1 LIERRL
7 LLATR
12 NPGKVREIRRALRG
26 IPLKII
32 GLEDVLPDLSH
43 RERGKTFSEIARAKG
58 LYYSRKWAGLIL
70 AEDSGLEIEALDGAP
85 GVRSARFSGPKA
97 SGEKNNRKVL
107 RLLRKVPAA
116 ERKARFVCVMVLA
129 KNGSV
134 VREFRGEVR
143 GEIGLVARGA
153 SGFGYDPL
161 FFYPP
166 LRQTFAELPPDVKN
180 AVSHR
185 GRAVLKLRAFLEA
198 EKKAPPGGL
207 PGRAAV
213 GR

>member
-1 LIERRL
+1 MTERRL

-32 GLEDVLPDLSH
+32 GLEDVLPGLSH
-43 RERGKTFSEIARAKG
+43 RERGTTFSAIARAKG
-58 LYYSRKWAGLIL
+58 LYYSRKWDGLIL

-116 ERKARFVCVMVLA
+116 ERKARFVCVMALA

-143 GEIGLVARGA
+143 GEIVLVPRGA

-161 FFYPP
+161 FYYPP
-166 LRQTFAELPPDVKN
+166 LRQTFAELPADVKN

-198 EKKAPPGGL
+198 EKKAPPGRL

>member
-58 LYYSRKWAGLIL
+58 LYYSRKWDGLIL

-143 GEIGLVARGA
+143 GEIGLVPRGA

-185 GRAVLKLRAFLEA
+185 GRAVLELRAFLEA

-207 PGRAAV
+207 PGRAAA
-213 GR
+213 RQ